1 MVKPAVQCEEY
12 GLANDLILKGIA
24 AAFLYDMDG
33 DEQAAQIQAYI
44 SENGIE
50 KAVLHYTGI
59 EAGSRIYNEIL
70 KYYNEYAAQ
79 KTNK

>member
-1 MVKPAVQCEEY
+1 MKPAVQCEEY

-50 KAVLHYTGI
+50 KAVSHYTGI